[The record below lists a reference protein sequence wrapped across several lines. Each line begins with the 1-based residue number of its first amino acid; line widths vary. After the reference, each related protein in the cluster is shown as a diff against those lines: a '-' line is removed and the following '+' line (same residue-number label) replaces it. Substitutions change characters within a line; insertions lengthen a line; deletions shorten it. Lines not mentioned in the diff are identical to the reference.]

1 MILDR
6 ILQHKRL
13 EIAECQRRV
22 PLETLMARCQNQA
35 SDNMRRRFRQALR
48 SGHPAALI
56 AEIKKASPSRGVIC
70 RDFDPERIANSYE
83 QAGAAAISVLTD
95 RRFFGGELDH
105 LRQVRTRV
113 RLPVLRKDF
122 IVDCYQVYEA
132 KAAGA
137 AAVLLI
143 VAALPQAQLLEL
155 LTLARA
161 LDMAALVEVHTE
173 RELEVALAVGAEI
186 IGINNRD
193 LGTFRTSLTTTQ
205 RLARLVPSTRTLVS
219 ESGITSF
226 DDILHLAALGVH
238 AVLVGEALMRQPDAA
253 EAVQTLLG
261 RSEACHAG

>member
-13 EIAECQRRV
+13 EIAECRRRV

-35 SDNMRRRFRQALR
+35 SDSMRRCFRQALR

-105 LRQVRTRV
+105 LRQVHTRV

-122 IVDCYQVYEA
+122 ILDCYQVYEA

-173 RELEVALAVGAEI
+173 RELEVVDEHGRGSFPVPGQPNRFYKAAVVGEGVMPTAATIAALKDMGYQGYLSIEHGGHI
-186 IGINNRD
+186 PGKE
-193 LGTFRTSLTTTQ
+193 G
-205 RLARLVPSTRTLVS
+205 LARAFHTL
-219 ESGITSF
+219 
-226 DDILHLAALGVH
+226 
-238 AVLVGEALMRQPDAA
+238 Q
-253 EAVQTLLG
+253 QLLQG
-261 RSEACHAG
+261 